1 MTPWEIHGTEFGNC
15 NCDYA
20 CPCQFDLLPN
30 PGFCEAAVCYEVEH
44 GHYGDIKL
52 DGLRMAAMYQWP
64 GPVHEGNGTMQLI
77 FDEGTSE
84 AQREVLLKIMT
95 GEDTEEAATM
105 WWIFSAMCPNKLE
118 PLVKKI
124 DYDID
129 IEARRGSTAVADTFE
144 TSATPILNPVTGEE
158 HRVRIDLPNGFEYAI
173 AEIASGTTRSSGAIQ
188 INIDNTYAQF
198 NELHLTNTGVIREA
212 A

>member
-1 MTPWEIHGTEFGNC
+1 
-15 NCDYA
+15 
-20 CPCQFDLLPN
+20 
-30 PGFCEAAVCYEVEH
+30 
-44 GHYGDIKL
+44 
-52 DGLRMAAMYQWP
+52 
-64 GPVHEGNGTMQLI
+64 
-77 FDEGTSE
+77 
-84 AQREVLLKIMT
+84 
-95 GEDTEEAATM
+95 M